1 MPNPHSFVTTHPA
14 LTVLGKVFYDNTLL
28 AEKRVRHLAQVRDYQ
43 IPNLRKNSRSSLED
57 LARLAKMHLIYTGG
71 HL

>member
-1 MPNPHSFVTTHPA
+1 MPNPYPFVTTHPA

-43 IPNLRKNSRSSLED
+43 IPDLRKNQRSSLEN
-57 LARLAKMHLIYTGG
+57 LAALAKMHLLYTGG